1 MMSVNLKGRDFLTL
15 QDFTKEELLQI
26 LDTADYLKMQSKF
39 NKNEKLLEGRT
50 LGMIFEK
57 SSTRTRVSFEVGM
70 HELGGYALFL
80 SPKDIQMGRGETISD
95 TAKVLSRYVDAIMI
109 RTFSQNII
117 EELAREG
124 TVPVINGLTDDFHPC
139 QVMADF
145 QTIREKLG
153 RLEGINFTYIG
164 DASNVAHSLL
174 IGGAIMGMNV
184 KMISPKEFS
193 PKEEVVNLAKEF
205 AKKTGSKIE
214 VTPDVTDAGKDADVL
229 CTDVWVSMGREEER
243 EKRIEKLKN
252 YQLNQAM
259 LDRAN
264 KDAIVLHCL
273 PAHRGEEITKEVIDG
288 PQSVVFDEAENRL
301 HVQKAIMA
309 LIIE

>member
-153 RLEGINFTYIG
+153 RLEAINFTYNG
-164 DASNVAHSLL
+164 DDHHRRN
-174 IGGAIMGMNV
+174 N
-184 KMISPKEFS
+184 
-193 PKEEVVNLAKEF
+193 
-205 AKKTGSKIE
+205 GS
-214 VTPDVTDAGKDADVL
+214 
-229 CTDVWVSMGREEER
+229 
-243 EKRIEKLKN
+243 
-252 YQLNQAM
+252 
-259 LDRAN
+259 
-264 KDAIVLHCL
+264 
-273 PAHRGEEITKEVIDG
+273 
-288 PQSVVFDEAENRL
+288 
-301 HVQKAIMA
+301 
-309 LIIE
+309 

>member
-1 MMSVNLKGRDFLTL
+1 MSVSLKGRDFLKL
-15 QDFTKEELLQI
+15 HDFTKEELLQI
-26 LDTADYLKMQSKF
+26 LDTADYLKMQS
-39 NKNEKLLEGRT
+39 NLGKNEKLLEGKT

-70 HELGGYALFL
+70 YELGGYALFL

-109 RTFSQNII
+109 RTFSQNIV

-145 QTIREKLG
+145 QTIREKFG
-153 RLEGINFTYIG
+153 RLEGLNLTYIG

-174 IGGAIMGMNV
+174 VGGAIMGMNIT
-184 KMISPKEFS
+184 MISPVEFQ
-193 PKEEVVNLAKEF
+193 PKEKVVKVAEEKAKATG
-205 AKKTGSKIE
+205 AKIFI
-214 VTPDVTDAGKDADVL
+214 TDNVEAAGEGADVL
-229 CTDVWVSMGREEER
+229 VTDVWVSMGKEEER
-243 EKRIEKLKN
+243 AKRIEKLKN
-252 YQLNQAM
+252 YQLNKKM
-259 LDRAN
+259 LDKAN
-264 KDAIVLHCL
+264 KDAIVMHCL
-273 PAHRGEEITKEVIDG
+273 PAHRGEEITAEVIDG

-309 LIIE
+309 LII

>member
-1 MMSVNLKGRDFLTL
+1 MSVSLKGRDFLKL
-15 QDFTKEELLQI
+15 HDFTKEELLQI
-26 LDTADYLKMQSKF
+26 LDTADYLKMQS
-39 NKNEKLLEGRT
+39 NLGKNEKLLEGKT

-70 HELGGYALFL
+70 YELGGYALFL

-109 RTFSQNII
+109 RTFSQNIV

-145 QTIREKLG
+145 QTIREKFG
-153 RLEGINFTYIG
+153 KLEGLNLTYIG

-174 IGGAIMGMNV
+174 VGGAIMGMNIT
-184 KMISPKEFS
+184 MISPIEFQ
-193 PKEEVVNLAKEF
+193 PKEKVVKVAEEKAKATG
-205 AKKTGSKIE
+205 AKIFI
-214 VTPDVTDAGKDADVL
+214 TDNVEAAGEGADVL
-229 CTDVWVSMGREEER
+229 VTDVWVSMGKEEER
-243 EKRIEKLKN
+243 AKRIEKLKN
-252 YQLNQAM
+252 YQLNKKM
-259 LDRAN
+259 LDKAN
-264 KDAIVLHCL
+264 KDAIVMHCL
-273 PAHRGEEITKEVIDG
+273 PAHRGEEITAEVIDG

-309 LIIE
+309 LII